1 LNEYW
6 KLKIENWKFLRP
18 VKKVYSTD
26 NGAMI
31 WLAGILAW
39 NDKK

>member
-1 LNEYW
+1 
-6 KLKIENWKFLRP
+6 

-31 WLAGILAW
+31 GVAGILTYW
-39 NDKK
+39 GEKKT